1 MCVVICIDS
10 RSTSISLQV
19 CGSCSC
25 FLRRTTVLHFSF
37 LALSLLP
44 SPPPS
49 SPGRFCVAGRVGGF
63 SAEEPFQR
71 LPEVGAACSAR
82 QWHHH
87 CTLWTKDLTAGWC
100 GEEITCTSINLQEVY
115 SVYSNAKL
123 VKLLYTLPLLV
134 DTAYSTQY
142 FYIILGHNYKD
153 LGNFVSW
160 YWSNSWA
167 K

>member
-1 MCVVICIDS
+1 MTQKVYVMCVVICIDS
-10 RSTSISLQV
+10 RSTSIPLQV

-115 SVYSNAKL
+115 SVYSNAIASACWHC
-123 VKLLYTLPLLV
+123 LLYPIFLYNIRSQL
-134 DTAYSTQY
+134 QG
-142 FYIILGHNYKD
+142 FG
-153 LGNFVSW
+153 
-160 YWSNSWA
+160 
-167 K
+167 